1 MVKVISAYIKLTA
14 MPLALQRRWQLRSY
28 RPLSFDMADPLSIAS
43 GVAGLVSLTIQA
55 TQLACKYVAE
65 VNDAGETALQCLRSL
80 SLLRDVLARISETE
94 QSEAVTSIVTRKSDL
109 ISSSELAKC
118 TQSVERVHQRL
129 QMLFHDDGKVK
140 RRKALAWPFQSAESA
155 RLIKQLQDFRDN
167 LASVTA
173 ADSLEISAKSHVVV
187 SVTQKDVGAIKA
199 TIQSGLQDEEAR
211 RLLTWVSPDDTEHW
225 RLGNNTTAPV
235 GNGDFFLDSVEFKH
249 WQSSAGGILWT
260 HGAPGSGKSV
270 LMLQALSHL
279 QQNGSMVL
287 SHFCDHR
294 DPRTQSPELVVR
306 HLIKQA
312 ALHSAAVLEDLR
324 SCPEYLNSK
333 RSGRSLRMTEAQRIL
348 LEICL
353 PEEQFLVV
361 LDGLDECAEQLD
373 GSEARQSL
381 IQFLDLAA
389 KDSRVLVASR
399 HLADIDNGLC
409 CTQFEVHAPEVNLR
423 EYVMARLSGL
433 EKRMPSAKSLTP
445 AVVDKIVKDADGM

>member
-1 MVKVISAYIKLTA
+1 
-14 MPLALQRRWQLRSY
+14 
-28 RPLSFDMADPLSIAS
+28 MADPLSIAS

-94 QSEAVTSIVTRKSDL
+94 QSEAVTSIVTRKPDL
-109 ISSSELAKC
+109 ISPSELAKC
-118 TQSVERVHQRL
+118 TQSVERVRQRL
-129 QMLFHDDGKVK
+129 QTLFHDDGKVK
-140 RRKALAWPFQSAESA
+140 RRKALTWPFQSAESA

-187 SVTQKDVGAIKA
+187 SVTQKDFGAIKA

-235 GNGDFFLDSVEFKH
+235 GNGNFFLDSVEFKH
-249 WQSSAGGILWT
+249 WKSSVGGILWT

-270 LMLQALSHL
+270 LMSQAISHL

-312 ALHSAAVLEDLR
+312 ALHSAAVLEDLQA
-324 SCPEYLNSK
+324 CPEYLNLK
-333 RSGRSLRMTEAQRIL
+333 RSGRSLRMAEAERIL
-348 LEICL
+348 LENCL
-353 PEEQFLVV
+353 PKEQFVII
-361 LDGLDECAEQLD
+361 LDGLDECAEQLNN
-373 GSEARQSL
+373 SEARHHL
-381 IQFLDLAA
+381 MQFLNLVA
-389 KDSRVLVASR
+389 KDARVLVASR
-399 HLADIDNGLC
+399 HLADIESGLSS
-409 CTQFEVHAPEVNLR
+409 TQHELRAPDANLR
-423 EYVMARLSGL
+423 EYIMERLTGL
-433 EKRMPSAKSLTP
+433 EKRMPSAKDLTP
-445 AVVDKIVKDADGM
+445 AVVDKVVMDADGM